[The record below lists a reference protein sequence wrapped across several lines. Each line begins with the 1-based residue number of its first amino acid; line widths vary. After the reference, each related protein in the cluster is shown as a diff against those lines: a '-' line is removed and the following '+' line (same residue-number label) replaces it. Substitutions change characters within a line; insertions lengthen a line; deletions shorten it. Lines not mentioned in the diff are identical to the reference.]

1 MNVRKKNVKK
11 TKTIIPYIY
20 LTADDKI
27 IFVKFIKGGSNVNSE
42 LTMPEAVSLKN
53 RGGRVV
59 VVAVGDSINLYE
71 LMGMASEPTGSHL
84 FLSTSF
90 DSLFNLV
97 VDTIGATCDGKCNM
111 CYSNLKC

>member
-1 MNVRKKNVKK
+1 
-11 TKTIIPYIY
+11 
-20 LTADDKI
+20 
-27 IFVKFIKGGSNVNSE
+27 
-42 LTMPEAVSLKN
+42 MPEAVSLKN

-97 VDTIGATCDGKCNM
+97 VDTIGATCDGKCNILR
-111 CYSNLKC
+111 CFLECRNVKPLQKNYCQPLVHLCAYITGFGNLTNLKAKTIIIM